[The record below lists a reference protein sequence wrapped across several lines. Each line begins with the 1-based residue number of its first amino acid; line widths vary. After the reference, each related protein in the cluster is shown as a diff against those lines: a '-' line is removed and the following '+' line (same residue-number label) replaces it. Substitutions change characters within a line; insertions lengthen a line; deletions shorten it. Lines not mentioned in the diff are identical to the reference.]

1 MAGKDNNIPELYQ
14 VKDWDLHAAELEYAD
29 KDGKA
34 GLSKKEQRKVRR
46 AHKRNYFDTQ
56 EKNFNMNQN
65 ALLYDSFLRF
75 RDAVFTNQAG
85 KSPTP
90 VVKPPVVK
98 PAVEEVVPV
107 MNKEEKGNGQG
118 VINTEGVVDAGH
130 RPVETDWLQL
140 AKDNQFTSLG
150 DVKAF
155 QKKVGLPETG
165 ELDEESLKKLEWYR
179 AMQKLGYT
187 EDVSVNGV
195 VNFTNNLGHTYFA
208 DGTTYTAQGKTNY
221 DYKTLSPNSELV
233 AHQTTAPIKPFLAT
247 EEQFRNSKYFRKH
260 ALGRQYIEI
269 DGKKYPMMVTQNI
282 EENHPLGLKNDMSY
296 AFDPTTGKVRLLSET
311 AAGLVHNKMFDKNST
326 WIDISPFLKQ
336 EIDNQN
342 NLQIEWDTWL
352 QENPSPSY
360 SLSDDYRRTY
370 QQWQRAYNAKKAELE
385 QKGLVLKKQGGLIK
399 KQIKLN
405 TKFNKQGGTMNRTKY
420 FQQGGAA
427 PQQDMQQQIIQL
439 VQAAMQGDQ
448 KATETINQIMQAAQQ
463 GDQQAAQIAQMIQ
476 QVAQQMQGQ
485 ATAAKWGAKLG
496 YLRSLKYA
504 KGGKTCPTCNQEI
517 EMKKCGGKKAK
528 KRYFGGWL

>member
-1 MAGKDNNIPELYQ
+1 MADKDNKDNLIPELYQ
-14 VKDWDLHAAELEYAD
+14 VKDWDIHAAELEYAD

-34 GLSKKEQRKVRR
+34 GLSKKEQRKVKR

-65 ALLYDSFLRF
+65 ALLYNSFLKF
-75 RDAVFTNQAG
+75 RDAVFANQAG
-85 KSPTP
+85 NSPTQ
-90 VVKPPVVK
+90 VVETE
-98 PAVEEVVPV
+98 VEEVVPG
-107 MNKEEKGNGQG
+107 NENEE
-118 VINTEGVVDAGH
+118 VIVGTKDVGTVDAGH
-130 RPVETDWLQL
+130 LPVETDWLQL
-140 AKDNQFTSLG
+140 AKDNQFTSLD

-187 EDVSVNGV
+187 ENVAANGV
-195 VNFTNNLGHTYFA
+195 VSFRNPQGQNYYN
-208 DGTTYTAQGKTNY
+208 DGTMYKSGNKVSY
-221 DYKTLSPNSELV
+221 DYKTLRPSNELV
-233 AHQTTAPIKPFLAT
+233 AHQPTESVKPFLAT
-247 EEQFRNSKYFRKH
+247 EEHFRNSKYFRKH
-260 ALGRQYIEI
+260 ALGRKYIEI

-282 EENHPLGLKNDMSY
+282 EENNPLGLQNDMSY
-296 AFDPTTGKVRLLSET
+296 AFDPTTGKVRLIRET

-326 WIDISPFLKQ
+326 WINISPFLKQ

-342 NLQIEWDTWL
+342 NLQTEWDTWL
-352 QENPSPSY
+352 QANPSPSY

-370 QQWQRAYNAKKAELE
+370 QQWQKAYNAKKAELE
-385 QKGLVLKKQGGLIK
+385 QKGLVIKKQGGLIK
-399 KQIKLN
+399 KQIELN